1 MHRPI
6 LCAAVVVACGS
17 VVVAHATGRP
27 SPRLTVTPARV
38 RIDQPFDVRLAGL
51 PAGQT
56 ITLYCHYA
64 DALGLDTQ
72 SHATYRANAAGT
84 VDLATQAPTAGAYRG
99 VDPMGLI
106 WSAPV
111 TTADAVS
118 VALIGYVH
126 PGVVTFTAKIGQ
138 RVVAQATAQR
148 SLLSAAVG
156 HRSLRA
162 KGLYGE
168 FYWPAGKTHVP
179 AVLVVGGSEGGLDA
193 YLWREAA
200 LLASHGYAALALAY
214 FGEAGLPDQLANIP
228 LEYFMRALDW
238 LQTQPAVDRNRLAV
252 IGTSRGGELALLLAA
267 HDRRLKAAIAY
278 SGSGLVFASVH
289 DPRVPAWTWR
299 GKPVAWVRK
308 NAPWQGAAIPVQ
320 QINGPFLLVAGRD
333 DHIWNSS
340 FLEQFALTWTHTHH
354 HPFRDQMLTYAGA
367 GHLIQPP
374 YLATDATIDSR
385 VGGDMRDQ
393 EHADADSWTHL
404 LRLLASRF
412 SS

>member
-17 VVVAHATGRP
+17 VVAVHATGRA

-38 RIDQPFDVRLAGL
+38 GIDQPFDVRLTGL

-56 ITLYCHYA
+56 ITLYCHYTG
-64 DALGLDTQ
+64 ALGLDTQ
-72 SHATYRANAAGT
+72 SHATFRVSSAGS
-84 VDLATQAPTAGAYRG
+84 VDLATQAPIAGAYRG

-111 TTADAVS
+111 TEADAVS
-118 VALIGYVH
+118 LELIGYVH
-126 PGVVTFTAKIGQ
+126 PGAVTFTAKIGQ

-148 SLLSAAVG
+148 YLLSAAVR
-156 HRSLRA
+156 HRSLRS

-168 FYWPAGKTHVP
+168 FYWPAGKTREP

-200 LLASHGYAALALAY
+200 LLAAHGYAALALAY
-214 FGEAGLPDQLANIP
+214 FGDAGLPDQLAKFP

-252 IGTSRGGELALLLAA
+252 MGSSRGGELALLLAA

-278 SGSGLVFASVH
+278 SGSGLVFSSVH
-289 DPRVPAWTWR
+289 DPRVPAWTWH
-299 GKPVAWVRK
+299 GKPVAWARK

-320 QINGPFLLVAGRD
+320 QINGPFLLVAGTD
-333 DHIWNSS
+333 DHVWNSS
-340 FLEQFALTWTHTHH
+340 FLEQFALTWAHTHH

-374 YLATDATIDSR
+374 YLAVDATIDSQ
-385 VGGDMRDQ
+385 VGGDMKDQ
-393 EHADADSWTHL
+393 EHADADSWTHI
-404 LRLLASRF
+404 LRLLAARF